1 NTRPRAGLTSSS
13 PITDIRQSVPA
24 SAFDPYTLKN
34 ADLNSLKALAK
45 ANGTYYSGSSVTSL
59 LFNSGNQMPNGLIFI
74 DSVSGHNIDAN
85 AAPGTNCLVG
95 GTGCWATPAFSSVS
109 IHGGAASNASG

>member
-1 NTRPRAGLTSSS
+1 MDLRKGG
-13 PITDIRQSVPA
+13 PA

-59 LFNSGNQMPNGLIFI
+59 TFNSGNQMPNGIIFI
-74 DSVSGHNIDAN
+74 DTVSGQNIDAN

-95 GTGCWATPAFSSVS
+95 GTGCSATTDFANVA
-109 IHGGAASNASG
+109 IHAGAASNASGICSGRIVVSGAFA